1 VEVPE
6 PPGAE
11 AEAVLVTYADT
22 VLLALRVTNGDCDG
36 SLDTEEV
43 AEGDDVEDT
52 DRVGESEILALI
64 DNVDDIVD
72 ENDGTTVNDAKLVT
86 V

>member
-1 VEVPE
+1 MVTKDD
-6 PPGAE
+6 
-11 AEAVLVTYADT
+11 AVLF
-22 VLLALRVTNGDCDG
+22 ALRVTIGDCDG

-43 AEGDDVEDT
+43 AEADDVDEV

-64 DNVDDIVD
+64 DSVGDIVD
-72 ENDGTTVNDAKLVT
+72 EDECETVNDAKLVT

>member
-1 VEVPE
+1 M
-6 PPGAE
+6 
-11 AEAVLVTYADT
+11 
-22 VLLALRVTNGDCDG
+22 LALRVTTGDCDG

-43 AEGDDVEDT
+43 AEADDVEEV

-64 DNVDDIVD
+64 DNVGDIVD
-72 ENDGTTVNDAKLVT
+72 ESECKTVDDAKLVT

>member
-1 VEVPE
+1 MMVTKDD
-6 PPGAE
+6 
-11 AEAVLVTYADT
+11 AVLF
-22 VLLALRVTNGDCDG
+22 ALRVTIGDCDG

-43 AEGDDVEDT
+43 AEADDVDEV

-64 DNVDDIVD
+64 DSVGDIVD
-72 ENDGTTVNDAKLVT
+72 EDECETVNDAKLVT